1 MNRLRELREN
11 NGLTLRQ
18 LCELTEISDV
28 NLSRYERNLVKPKKC
43 VWEKL
48 SEYYHVP
55 VSYLKGTDKELDDYL
70 NSMVDKNFRLK
81 ELRKNRNVILDEVS
95 SVTGINRAT
104 LNRYE
109 NGNTEPNIKTLI
121 KLADYFNVSIDYLV
135 GRSDKR

>member
-81 ELRKNRNVILDEVS
+81 ELRKSRNLTLVDIQKQ
-95 SVTGINRAT
+95 TGIKRST
-104 LNRYE
+104 FSDYE
-109 NGNTEPNIKTLI
+109 NDHTEPNIKTLI
-121 KLADYFNVSIDYLV
+121 SLADYFNVSIDYLV
-135 GRSDKR
+135 GRSDER